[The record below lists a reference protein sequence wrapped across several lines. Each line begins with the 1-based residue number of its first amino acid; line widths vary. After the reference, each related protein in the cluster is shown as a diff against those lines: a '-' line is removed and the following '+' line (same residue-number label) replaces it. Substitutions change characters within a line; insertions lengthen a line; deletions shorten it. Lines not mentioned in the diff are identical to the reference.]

1 MKVTV
6 EQLVDFISKHG
17 EDFNVTAKDIEFV
30 GLDRVLSGID
40 HQVDSRM
47 SKFHVAWC
55 ECVPET
61 DPIQAMKDYF
71 SESFDR
77 DYDHVF
83 SGR

>member
-6 EQLVDFISKHG
+6 QQLVSFIAKYG

-40 HQVDSRM
+40 HQVDPRM
-47 SKFHVAWC
+47 SKFRGAWF
-55 ECVPET
+55 EGVPET

-83 SGR
+83 SGF

>member
-6 EQLVDFISKHG
+6 EQLVDFIMTYG
-17 EDFNVTAKDIEFV
+17 DEFGVTVKDIEFV

-40 HQVDSRM
+40 HQVDPRM
-47 SKFHVAWC
+47 SKFHGALC